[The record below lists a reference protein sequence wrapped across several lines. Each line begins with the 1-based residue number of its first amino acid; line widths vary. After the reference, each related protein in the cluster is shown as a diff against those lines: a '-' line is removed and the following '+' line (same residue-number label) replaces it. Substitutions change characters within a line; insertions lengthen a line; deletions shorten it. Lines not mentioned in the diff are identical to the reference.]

1 MEGYLGID
9 ESNHGGNPEI
19 IVAVHS
25 VFPEDQ
31 KIAEEFLSKKRKQ
44 IDLENIIGE
53 RDFRYISISASLKK
67 DYMLTDRDIKAI
79 AYSEMIKYYSGV
91 SGVFIDGHIE
101 KKTISRVKASV
112 FPEKCPNI
120 INGAKLDIK
129 CPIVNIADSIAN
141 ILVRYFRTIR
151 DTKNNG
157 KYSCF
162 EIKPNISQYAKCH

>member
-1 MEGYLGID
+1 LEGYLGID

-91 SGVFIDGHIE
+91 SGVLSMGIS
-101 KKTISRVKASV
+101 KKRLFQGSKRAYS
-112 FPEKCPNI
+112 PRN
-120 INGAKLDIK
+120 AQ
-129 CPIVNIADSIAN
+129 
-141 ILVRYFRTIR
+141 IL
-151 DTKNNG
+151 
-157 KYSCF
+157 
-162 EIKPNISQYAKCH
+162 